1 MMFAEGRRTV
11 EKLTVS
17 LSDHMGSPGFLTN
30 PEGSFSIHVSR
41 GDGVHPNRRNPQ
53 ADDASFPEA
62 VPAKGRIFVEA
73 PFFLKGRSDS

>member
-1 MMFAEGRRTV
+1 
-11 EKLTVS
+11 
-17 LSDHMGSPGFLTN
+17 MGSPGFLTN
-30 PEGSFSIHVSR
+30 PEGSFSIHVSK
-41 GDGVHPNRRNPQ
+41 GDGVRPNRRNPQ